1 MHSYVFDFYSHYYTA
16 QLQFFVI
23 FLYFIWKLSAMVH
36 YPTLQG
42 APLRMTN
49 FYLENRYSN
58 LSFFMGQPVVYA
70 TLTSVWY
77 KTGCIQMSFLLCKNT
92 ARLLPTRYVSTINE
106 TFQMRYSWAFISR
119 GIRNI
124 GIETS
129 GYPSLLKGFP
139 THLNMSNR

>member
-23 FLYFIWKLSAMVH
+23 FLYFIWKRSAMVH

-58 LSFFMGQPVVYA
+58 LSFFMSHPVVYA

-77 KTGCIQMSFLLCKNT
+77 KTGCIQMSFYYVKILPGSYLPDMFQPLMRPFKWGTHELLSQGVSETLVLK
-92 ARLLPTRYVSTINE
+92 LLAIPVYLKD
-106 TFQMRYSWAFISR
+106 FQRI
-119 GIRNI
+119 
-124 GIETS
+124 
-129 GYPSLLKGFP
+129 
-139 THLNMSNR
+139 